1 VVSSVWNHAP
11 RFIPLEYC
19 VQFVN
24 RDSYAPNRREFVA
37 GAVGVGAAG
46 LGLDAIA
53 DETWGEYPET
63 AGPSGVMEVVV
74 RFEPADGGGT
84 ATLQQHAH
92 TTQRPFEQF
101 AADRPGVGIER
112 RFWAANAALVSVD
125 LGRVGRNAM
134 LDVEGVTTVH
144 PNYAVAAHDIAAETD
159 AVATGES
166 PGETEAT
173 DPTYHLEEMSVP
185 QAREVYD
192 TRGEGV
198 DVAVID
204 TGVDTTGHEELAASL
219 ERGGWAEFD
228 ERGERVD
235 SEPNA
240 ETAFPSAGHGT
251 STSGVI
257 AGGTT
262 DDGDRYGIAPG
273 VNLHMVKHATQPPE
287 GLRLLSVFAGIEW
300 AIERDVDVLSMS
312 LGLPQ
317 YNRAYLEP
325 IRNAI
330 DSGILVVNSI
340 GNSGRDTSG
349 SAGNL
354 PGVLSVG
361 GIDDDREPYENT
373 GGERIDTDRYWGDD
387 AAASWPAE
395 YTVPDVTAP
404 GVDVLGPVL
413 DGQFERNTGTSFAAP
428 CVAGVAALAMAATGA
443 DGEAVRDAITATAR
457 HPAAAAEFDVD
468 PGHDDR
474 YGRGIVSAMG
484 AISRLEATETLS
496 GRVTDASGA
505 PLEGVT
511 VASEAG
517 PRTETDAQGR
527 YELTVPP
534 VTQPIGA
541 LGLGFET
548 AAARIDPADTASRDF
563 QLERTDALGV
573 EMVDR
578 MSGRIDP
585 GTEAT
590 ATFDVTNAETVSV
603 EVETEGLFGPGD
615 VELSVDGTPAASG
628 ESVGVD
634 PDRTQLSVGVAVAE
648 SIPIGR
654 VRLSYEFAGGGESRS
669 GQGHLVH
676 VHPDPY
682 VLPPGEPPTL
692 QAPIDLVAPGTT
704 IELGDGQGAAVAE
717 SGDDAGL
724 VVDKPLTL
732 TAADGASPTVRFTD
746 EGAGDAAVLLVSAND
761 VTISGLDVDGAGAAT
776 GVQVGRGGAIPR
788 ALPHPSGV
796 TIRDLTISGAATAV
810 RTGQAPALR
819 IVNNELTAGT
829 TAISVGRRVEFRD
842 TTTVTSRAETTVREN
857 AITDVETG
865 IDVAG
870 QVAAIEENALSNVAG
885 DAIHLGTPRFL
896 SRHWGADIG
905 PVRSNTITSAGRG
918 IVVSGVLTRPLEEN
932 TLTDVAETALVVDG
946 AVLAPIR
953 SNRVDGARTALA
965 VAEDAA
971 VTTVTDN
978 VFTNVRQPDDG
989 DVSTDTEETETS
1001 GRTSTSETETTG
1013 SEGTAETPSATVT
1026 PPTAGPD
1033 DTEPEASDPGTS
1045 ASDGST
1051 PGFGVG
1057 SALATLGGAGYL
1069 LHRRLVG
1076 DETESE

>member
-1 VVSSVWNHAP
+1 M
-11 RFIPLEYC
+11 
-19 VQFVN
+19 N
-24 RDSYAPNRREFVA
+24 RDPYSPNRREFIA
-37 GAVGVGAAG
+37 GTVGVGAAG
-46 LGLDAIA
+46 LGIGAVA

-63 AGPSGVMEVVV
+63 AGSSGVVEVVV
-74 RFEPADGGGT
+74 RFEPADGGGK
-84 ATLQQHAH
+84 ATLQQHAR

-101 AADRPGVGIER
+101 AAERTGVSIER
-112 RFWAANAALVSVD
+112 QFWAANAALVSVD
-125 LGRVGRNAM
+125 LGRVARTAV

-144 PNYAVAAHDIAAETD
+144 PNYAVEGHGTAEETESEATD
-159 AVATGES
+159 AT
-166 PGETEAT
+166 PGETEET
-173 DPTYHLEEMSVP
+173 DPAYHLEEMNVP
-185 QAREVYD
+185 QAWEVYD

-204 TGVDTTGHEELAASL
+204 TGIDTTGHEELGASL

-228 ERGERVD
+228 ESGERVD

-317 YNRAYLEP
+317 YTRAYVEP
-325 IRNAI
+325 IRNAVE
-330 DSGILVVNSI
+330 SGILVVNSI
-340 GNSGRDTSG
+340 GNSGRDTSV
-349 SAGNL
+349 SAGNV

-361 GIDDDREPYENT
+361 GIDDDREPYGNT
-373 GGERIDTDRYWGDD
+373 SGERIDTDRYWGDD
-387 AAASWPAE
+387 AADSWPEE

-404 GVDVLGPVL
+404 GVDVIGPVL

-428 CVAGVAALAMAATGA
+428 CVAGVAALAIAATDA
-443 DGEAVRDAITATAR
+443 DGETVRDAIAETAR
-457 HPAAAAEFDVD
+457 HPAADEVFDVD

-474 YGRGIVSAMG
+474 YGRGIVSAIG
-484 AISRLEATETLS
+484 AISRLEASETLS
-496 GRVTDASGA
+496 GRVTDASGD
-505 PLEGVT
+505 PLDGVT

-517 PRTETDAQGR
+517 PRTETDAQGK

-534 VTQPIGA
+534 VLQPIGA

-548 AAARIDPADTASRDF
+548 SAARIDPADTDSRDF
-563 QLERTDALGV
+563 QLDRSDDLGV
-573 EMVDR
+573 EMVER

-590 ATFDVTNAETVSV
+590 ATFDVANAETVTA
-603 EVETEGLFGPGD
+603 EVETEGLFGPAD
-615 VELSVDGTPAASG
+615 VELSVDGSPATSG
-628 ESVGVD
+628 EPVGVD
-634 PDRTQLSVGVAVAE
+634 PDRTRISVSVAAPE
-648 SIPIGR
+648 STPIGR
-654 VRLSYEFAGGGESRS
+654 VRLSYEFTGGGESRS
-669 GQGHLVH
+669 GEGHPVH

-692 QAPIDLVAPGTT
+692 QAPIDLVAPRTT
-704 IELGDGQGAAVAE
+704 IELADGQGNAVAE
-717 SGDDAGL
+717 SGDDAGI

-732 TAADGASPTVRFTD
+732 TAADGASPTVRFGD
-746 EGAGDAAVLLVSAND
+746 EGAEDPAVALVSAND
-761 VTISGLDVDGAGAAT
+761 VTISGLEVDGAGAAT
-776 GVQVGRGGAIPR
+776 GVQVGRDGAVPR

-796 TIRDLTISGAATAV
+796 TIRDLTVSGAATAV
-810 RTGQAPALR
+810 RAGQAPALR
-819 IVNNELTAGT
+819 IVNNELTAET
-829 TAISVGRRVEFRD
+829 TAIGVGRRVEFRD

-870 QVAAIEENALSNVAG
+870 QVAAVDGNSLSNVAG
-885 DAIHLGTPRFL
+885 DAIHIGTPRFL

-905 PVRSNTITSAGRG
+905 PVRSNTITGANRG

-932 TLTDVAETALVVDG
+932 SLSDVAETALVVDG

-953 SNRVDGARTALA
+953 ANSVDGARTGLA
-965 VAEDAA
+965 VAEDAE

-978 VFTNVRQPDDG
+978 EFTNVRQPDDG
-989 DVSTDTEETETS
+989 DVSTGTEETETT
-1001 GRTSTSETETTG
+1001 GRGSTSETETTG
-1013 SEGTAETPSATVT
+1013 QESTAETTSGAVT
-1026 PPTAGPD
+1026 PSTVDPD
-1033 DTEPEASDPGTS
+1033 GTETEADETGTS

-1051 PGFGVG
+1051 PGFGAG
-1057 SALATLGGAGYL
+1057 SALATLGGVGYL
-1069 LHRRLVG
+1069 LHRRFAD